1 MKNDPYLALS
11 DILAERSRQDTKWG
25 GPDHD
30 DTHVP
35 FDWLGRVDRQLRR
48 AFDEG
53 CEIEADAQAVVRARL
68 VKIAAV
74 ALAGIQSIDRIAKR
88 EAGNGA

>member
-30 DTHVP
+30 DTHPP
-35 FDWLGRVDRQLRR
+35 FEWVEIVAHQVERTI
-48 AFDEG
+48 DEG
-53 CEIEADAQAVVRARL
+53 TERPGADAAVVRARL

-88 EAGNGA
+88 EAGNGS

>member
-11 DILAERSRQDTKWG
+11 DILAERRQDTKWG
-25 GPDHD
+25 GPDND
-30 DTHVP
+30 DQHP
-35 FDWLGRVDRQLRR
+35 
-48 AFDEG
+48 AFEWVAMVSHQVECTYDEG
-53 CEIEADAQAVVRARL
+53 FERPGADAAVVRARL